1 MADAVAEGLP
11 FWGFETIKGSVL
23 YLGLEDSG
31 YRLNTM
37 ITITPV
43 LCIYPFLQRFL
54 VKGIMIGAVKG

>member
-1 MADAVAEGLP
+1 MNELNAAAMITPRGMRM
-11 FWGFETIKGSVL
+11 TI
-23 YLGLEDSG
+23 
-31 YRLNTM
+31 TM